1 LFLYSYFVAMISS
14 LLAMA
19 WLINNLP
26 WWKKPYG
33 RLLIPVVTGFIWM
46 SYLSYELPPAF
57 MIL

>member
-1 LFLYSYFVAMISS
+1 MISS

-26 WWKKPYG
+26 WWKKPYV